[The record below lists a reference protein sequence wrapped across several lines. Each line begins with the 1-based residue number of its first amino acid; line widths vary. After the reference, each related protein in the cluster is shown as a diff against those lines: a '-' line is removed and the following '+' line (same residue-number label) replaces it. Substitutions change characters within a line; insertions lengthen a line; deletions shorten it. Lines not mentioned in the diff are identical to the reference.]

1 MGSRALYPVLTRSLK
16 ARGPE
21 PSMARHLSQLPSFL
35 LVLTATGL
43 IWSAIWVTKPPPPR
57 PVAPTPVTVPIQVR
71 VLHSEIREVPLRVHG
86 ELQAKEEATLVAQVA
101 GQVEWTNPQWVAG
114 AEIEAGQ
121 VLMRLDAEPFE
132 VRLRQADAA
141 LASAA
146 GKEDASEADVLATRR
161 ALATTR
167 QQETLAGREL
177 DRVFHLFQ
185 SGAASESLLDQ
196 AKGHQVDAQGSRE
209 TAEFRLASAEGVFRS
224 AQGGVME
231 AIAARDWSLHQLAHC
246 EIKAPFSG
254 VLGARSTSR
263 GDWVSPGQPVAT
275 LTDLTT
281 LKSVAQVPLSQASGV
296 EVGAQAQVRLVAV
309 PSAPVGVGRVV
320 GFEAQATPESR
331 SRTLVVDLDQF
342 LLGWAPGSFVEVR
355 IPRSSVAGI
364 WLEPQEYLYSENGG
378 VGFVVTAKATVE
390 ERILGLDSVVVGLD
404 GVSRRRVLGGL
415 QEGEVLA
422 ISNLSELVSGA
433 SVTVQ
438 E

>member
-1 MGSRALYPVLTRSLK
+1 
-16 ARGPE
+16 
-21 PSMARHLSQLPSFL
+21 
-35 LVLTATGL
+35 
-43 IWSAIWVTKPPPPR
+43 
-57 PVAPTPVTVPIQVR
+57 